1 MDQQSDDMSNE
12 KKHTPGPWKVRNGG
26 GHKYPSIVGTEAIHT
41 NGRARNEVGISSAS
55 YSEEVCEIHAD
66 LSLPGPEATAR
77 LIAAAPEL
85 LEALKYASDYP
96 LAMAQNEGF
105 ASEVRALLAKA
116 TGAAK

>member
-1 MDQQSDDMSNE
+1 MTIRTMDQQSDQMSNE
-12 KKHTPGPWKVRNGG
+12 KKHTPGEWAVDGMTIFAPADGIAAKDVAVILHDGNS
-26 GHKYPSIVGTEAIHT
+26 SIQEREA
-41 NGRARNEVGISSAS
+41 N
-55 YSEEVCEIHAD
+55 
-66 LSLPGPEATAR
+66 AR

-105 ASEVRALLAKA
+105 ASEVRAIIAKA